1 MERRTE
7 SNKVIQVSEE
17 AVESSKNWPSL
28 KGRAIATVLTSL
40 PTMTG
45 GMLLTA
51 DRVQNGDEKAAI
63 AIGISTFVGSIGLAH
78 AIISWAIKDLREN
91 PSGAGTF

>member
-1 MERRTE
+1 MEREISKEITVE
-7 SNKVIQVSEE
+7 EQNSKSSE
-17 AVESSKNWPSL
+17 KWPSL
-28 KGRAIATVLTSL
+28 RWRITGITLTSL

-45 GMLLTA
+45 GMIWTA
-51 DRVQNGDEKAAI
+51 DRIRDGDEKAAI

-78 AIISWAIKDLREN
+78 AIISWVIKDLREN